1 MRNFDYLK
9 DIPELANLYDYCN
22 TAELT
27 QQSAP
32 DTSALNARRALEWM
46 VRAIYAMKEIEVG
59 PRTSLF
65 ELIDGEP
72 FRAFVGDNRLMM
84 AVHYI
89 RKVGNCA
96 AHMGNISGRESF
108 FALLNLYNFVG
119 AVLVKLQ
126 VIDELKPFD
135 KTLLTQQAPIHILPE
150 EEPKPSTEFIEKV
163 DVSKISGEPVKTYPT
178 GISEAE
184 TRRLFIDMMLR
195 EAGWEVLSAQGAI
208 APLKACVE
216 VEVHGMPTDKGIG
229 YADYVLFGAN
239 GKPLAV
245 VEAKRTSVDLAKGR
259 HQATLYADCLEA
271 QYGVCPVVYCS
282 NGYET
287 EVVDGLG
294 YPARKIYGFHTA
306 ADLELM
312 VQRRGRQPIV
322 DMRIDDNIT
331 NREYQKR
338 AIRSICDRFNANHRS
353 TLLVMATGT
362 GKTRVA
368 ISLVDVL
375 MRNNWVK
382 NVLFLADRTALVKQA
397 AKNFAKLLPS
407 TTTCILSENN
417 DPDMSARVVFC
428 TYQTMIN
435 YIDSDVKEFS
445 IGRFDLVIIDE
456 AHRSIFGKYYS
467 IIDYFDSLLVGLTAT
482 PRDEVDRNTFDLFK
496 IDAQDTFAYE
506 LDEAT
511 EDKYLVP
518 YNALKRGTLI
528 MQQGI
533 VYNNLSDDEKEQL
546 ESVWKY
552 EKSRQG
558 KKILDADDDGHRDI
572 RSDEIFNYIFN
583 INTIDNVLQ
592 DLMDKGLK
600 VQSGEQLGKTI
611 IFAYNHKHAELIVQR
626 FNALYPKYGA
636 DYCVLI
642 DNYVNYAQD
651 LIDRFEVRDS
661 LPQIAVSVDMLD
673 TGIDIPDILN
683 LVFFKPVK
691 SKIKFLQMIGRG
703 TRLSEGIFGVNCDKQ
718 YFNIFDWCNNF
729 EFFSLNP
736 NGKEAQP
743 VQSCVD
749 VVQLKEE
756 VSPLLIKMPTDENAK
771 KFDLLMLNIMLSNL
785 VPEKNA
791 SRYVAKVRK
800 IGELLQQRASIPH
813 VAKKMDVIDKIVS
826 SDFWEK
832 PSLESLE
839 YVRKE
844 LRDLIRFIVG
854 GDNQTF
860 VLNISDE
867 IIEQGVADVPI
878 TTKSYKQ
885 RVVDYLAKNRDL
897 PVIQKIIRIEKLNQT
912 DINELEKILWKEL
925 GTQDEY
931 RRYIEKNKLQ
941 FGESVG
947 AFIRAQ
953 VGVDRRIALERFSE
967 FLSSHALNTMQEEY
981 LKTIIAYVCK
991 NGDITA
997 QTIVNEP
1004 PFDAFDWAAVFEGE
1018 LPNIGRYVNM
1028 LHDSIVA

>member
-1 MRNFDYLK
+1 M
-9 DIPELANLYDYCN
+9 
-22 TAELT
+22 
-27 QQSAP
+27 
-32 DTSALNARRALEWM
+32 
-46 VRAIYAMKEIEVG
+46 
-59 PRTSLF
+59 
-65 ELIDGEP
+65 
-72 FRAFVGDNRLMM
+72 
-84 AVHYI
+84 
-89 RKVGNCA
+89 
-96 AHMGNISGRESF
+96 
-108 FALLNLYNFVG
+108 
-119 AVLVKLQ
+119 
-126 VIDELKPFD
+126 
-135 KTLLTQQAPIHILPE
+135 
-150 EEPKPSTEFIEKV
+150 
-163 DVSKISGEPVKTYPT
+163 
-178 GISEAE
+178 
-184 TRRLFIDMMLR
+184 
-195 EAGWEVLSAQGAI
+195 
-208 APLKACVE
+208 
-216 VEVHGMPTDKGIG
+216 
-229 YADYVLFGAN
+229 
-239 GKPLAV
+239 
-245 VEAKRTSVDLAKGR
+245 
-259 HQATLYADCLEA
+259 
-271 QYGVCPVVYCS
+271 
-282 NGYET
+282 
-287 EVVDGLG
+287 
-294 YPARKIYGFHTA
+294 
-306 ADLELM
+306 
-312 VQRRGRQPIV
+312 
-322 DMRIDDNIT
+322 
-331 NREYQKR
+331 
-338 AIRSICDRFNANHRS
+338 
-353 TLLVMATGT
+353 
-362 GKTRVA
+362 
-368 ISLVDVL
+368 
-375 MRNNWVK
+375 
-382 NVLFLADRTALVKQA
+382 
-397 AKNFAKLLPS
+397 
-407 TTTCILSENN
+407 
-417 DPDMSARVVFC
+417 
-428 TYQTMIN
+428 
-435 YIDSDVKEFS
+435 
-445 IGRFDLVIIDE
+445 
-456 AHRSIFGKYYS
+456 
-467 IIDYFDSLLVGLTAT
+467 
-482 PRDEVDRNTFDLFK
+482 
-496 IDAQDTFAYE
+496 
-506 LDEAT
+506 
-511 EDKYLVP
+511 
-518 YNALKRGTLI
+518 
-528 MQQGI
+528 
-533 VYNNLSDDEKEQL
+533 
-546 ESVWKY
+546 WKY

-626 FNALYPKYGA
+626 FNSLYPKYGA

-743 VQSCVD
+743 VQSLTERLFCIRVDIAFELQRREFQEDAFAKALHDDLKKELREQIVALQDTLIAVRQHWKAVDHFRQTENWEYLSCVD

-897 PVIQKIIRIEKLNQT
+897 PVIQKIIRI
-912 DINELEKILWKEL
+912 D
-925 GTQDEY
+925 
-931 RRYIEKNKLQ
+931 
-941 FGESVG
+941 
-947 AFIRAQ
+947 
-953 VGVDRRIALERFSE
+953 
-967 FLSSHALNTMQEEY
+967 
-981 LKTIIAYVCK
+981 
-991 NGDITA
+991 
-997 QTIVNEP
+997 
-1004 PFDAFDWAAVFEGE
+1004 
-1018 LPNIGRYVNM
+1018 
-1028 LHDSIVA
+1028 